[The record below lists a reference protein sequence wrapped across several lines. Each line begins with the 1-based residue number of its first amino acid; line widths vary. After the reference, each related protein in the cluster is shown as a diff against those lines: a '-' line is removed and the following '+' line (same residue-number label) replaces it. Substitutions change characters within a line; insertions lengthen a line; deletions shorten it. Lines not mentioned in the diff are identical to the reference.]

1 MVLPLCTQY
10 QELQASAQL
19 QGDNVK
25 EARMQISQ
33 LRQAM
38 QRLQSQIAS
47 LKMQVGSP
55 CLLLHAPAAWCLRPP
70 LHAASFPDGLV
81 GGCVTGW
88 DSEIGLQ
95 VTSELTLPVPC
106 GCQPECWLLLT
117 VSVQVDILLLP
128 PWREGQFNSRFIS
141 SFDFLHKQTGT

>member
-19 QGDNVK
+19 QGDNIK

-33 LRQAM
+33 LRQAV

-47 LKMQVGSP
+47 LKKQVGSP
-55 CLLLHAPAAWCLRPP
+55 CLLWHPPSAWCLHLP
-70 LHAASFPDGLV
+70 LRIVSFPGGLV

-88 DSEIGLQ
+88 DSETDLQ

-106 GCQPECWLLLT
+106 ECQPARWLLLT
-117 VSVQVDILLLP
+117 VSVQVDVLLLS
-128 PWREGQFNSRFIS
+128 PWRGGLFNSCFIS
-141 SFDFLHKQTGT
+141 SFDFLRKQTGT